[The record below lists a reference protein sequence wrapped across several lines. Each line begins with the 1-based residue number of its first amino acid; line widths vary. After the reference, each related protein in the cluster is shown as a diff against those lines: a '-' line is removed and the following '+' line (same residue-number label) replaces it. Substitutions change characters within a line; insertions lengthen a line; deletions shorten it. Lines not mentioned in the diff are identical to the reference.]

1 MQKEARELQWTK
13 FEQLRHDVARAVQL
27 RRAGYDGDDRAR
39 QLVALLDTLVIRHL
53 EWPDGQWSPAPDM
66 TRDIVFYNGK
76 HAATIL
82 CMQVRLSID
91 TITIGADLG
100 LQVIEAAGQK
110 MHHIYIGSDR
120 LISTMAI
127 TPDIVEQFCEKATGK
142 IKELGMAKVMATVPA
157 GEPLQRK

>member
-1 MQKEARELQWTK
+1 
-13 FEQLRHDVARAVQL
+13 
-27 RRAGYDGDDRAR
+27 
-39 QLVALLDTLVIRHL
+39 
-53 EWPDGQWSPAPDM
+53 M